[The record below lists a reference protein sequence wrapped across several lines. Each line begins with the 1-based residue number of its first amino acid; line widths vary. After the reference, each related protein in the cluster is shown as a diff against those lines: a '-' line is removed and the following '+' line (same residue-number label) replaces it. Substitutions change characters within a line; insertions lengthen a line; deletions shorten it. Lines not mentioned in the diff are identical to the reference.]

1 MRSMHTNCWTIP
13 ALLTLA
19 LMGALL
25 CALPVDAA
33 DYDSTVTVAS
43 GEQFTLA
50 ETETIGGSL
59 VVTGGEATVLGRL
72 KGDAIVVDG
81 SLTLGSTARLEGS
94 LLTVRG
100 VVERDPLA
108 QVLGEQRS
116 LTAVEFAQLMA
127 RATGEADTDEGKEE
141 AEATAAEAPAD
152 EEVAEAEE
160 QAQEPED
167 EEPAAEEEPAETQ
180 EAVEPEAIVREEHED
195 RAGFGETITIPADE
209 VRVGDVASFGGP
221 IIIDGT
227 VRGNVA
233 SFAGSVTVHGTVDG
247 SIATFG
253 GGVTL
258 TSGSR
263 VTGEIATFGGALNK
277 DPGAT
282 HEGQA
287 AGFGEGLSRWAPSA
301 DEPVGGGGW
310 LVATVLS
317 LLVALLIAAVFP
329 GSTRTIADG
338 IVEQPG
344 SAAAHG
350 ALTLLLIAPVCILL
364 ALTCVGLLLI
374 PVVIIGV
381 IVAGLMGNIGIDLIL
396 GRAISARLGWSV
408 TSLLGLVAIGV
419 VALQLVEL
427 TQFVPAL
434 GIVGFL
440 VMLAILLFGIGGAL
454 MTGFGTTPDGTW
466 ITRRFGR
473 RRSPKAVEPTVDL
486 PACDDESEVTAELAE
501 PPAAPD
507 PAEWAPPSEPEAG
520 EPGSDEP
527 PPMD

>member
-59 VVTGGEATVLGRL
+59 VVTGGEANVLGRI

-100 VVERDPLA
+100 AVERDPLA

-116 LTAVEFAQLMA
+116 LTAAEFAQLMA
-127 RATGEADTDEGKEE
+127 RVAGEVEAEVPTAEAMPE
-141 AEATAAEAPAD
+141 AEA
-152 EEVAEAEE
+152 EEVAETEE
-160 QAQEPED
+160 APE
-167 EEPAAEEEPAETQ
+167 EEEPAETQ
-180 EAVEPEAIVREEHED
+180 EPVEPEAIVREEHED
-195 RAGFGETITIPADE
+195 RAGFGQTITIPADE
-209 VRVGDVASFGGP
+209 VRVGDVANFGGP

-227 VRGNVA
+227 VRGDVA
-233 SFAGSVTVHGTVDG
+233 SFGGTVTVRGTVEGD
-247 SIATFG
+247 IATFG
-253 GGVTL
+253 GVVQL
-258 TSGSR
+258 DEGSR
-263 VTGEIATFGGALNK
+263 VSGDIATFGAPVNTA
-277 DPGAT
+277 PGAV
-282 HEGQA
+282 HEGQIK
-287 AGFGEGLSRWAPSA
+287 GFGEGLSRWASSA
-301 DEPVGGGGW
+301 EKGADGAGW
-310 LVATVLS
+310 VVATVLS

-329 GSTRTIADG
+329 GATRTIADG
-338 IVEQPG
+338 IVERPG

-350 ALTLLLIAPVCILL
+350 ALTLLLIAPICVLL